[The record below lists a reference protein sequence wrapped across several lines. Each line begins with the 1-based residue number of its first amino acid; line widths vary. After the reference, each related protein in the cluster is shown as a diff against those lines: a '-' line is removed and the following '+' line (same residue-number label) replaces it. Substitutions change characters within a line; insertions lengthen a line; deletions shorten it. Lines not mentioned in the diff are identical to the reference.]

1 MFKNLSII
9 SEEVLRSGNSCD
21 IIKEN
26 FTLVTCTYPLIHIY
40 LVLFTKV
47 KEILRL
53 RRACHIMKDIAKII
67 GTRIKMLRF
76 AKHMQQTELA
86 KRMGISQTHM
96 SNIESGRNNVTV
108 DNLYKLHEILECPM
122 SSFFVDIDG
131 KEEAKETKDVFSL
144 EELTQA
150 LILLKKQ

>member
-1 MFKNLSII
+1 MFRICTKMGIKVLFRKNDS
-9 SEEVLRSGNSCD
+9 D

-26 FTLVTCTYPLIHIY
+26 FTLVSCTYPVKHVS

-47 KEILRL
+47 KEISRL
-53 RRACHIMKDIAKII
+53 RRACHIMNDIAKII

-131 KEEAKETKDVFSL
+131 KEEEKETKDVFSL
-144 EELTQA
+144 EDLAQA
-150 LILLKKQ
+150 LILLKK

>member
-1 MFKNLSII
+1 
-9 SEEVLRSGNSCD
+9 
-21 IIKEN
+21 
-26 FTLVTCTYPLIHIY
+26 
-40 LVLFTKV
+40 
-47 KEILRL
+47 
-53 RRACHIMKDIAKII
+53 MKDIAKII

-131 KEEAKETKDVFSL
+131 KEEPKDGKDVFSL
-144 EELTQA
+144 EDLTQD
-150 LILLKKQ
+150 LILLKKA

>member
-1 MFKNLSII
+1 MYKFLK
-9 SEEVLRSGNSCD
+9 RD
-21 IIKEN
+21 IIKET
-26 FTLVTCTYPLIHIY
+26 FTLVSDSCYYASLNM
-40 LVLFTKV
+40 VLLAKV
-47 KEILRL
+47 KKFSRL
-53 RRACHIMKDIAKII
+53 GKVCYSMKDIAKII

-108 DNLYKLHEILECPM
+108 DNLYKLHEIFGCSM

-131 KEEAKETKDVFSL
+131 KEEPKENNNVFSL
-144 EELTQA
+144 EDLTQA

>member
-1 MFKNLSII
+1 MGTKVLFRKNDS
-9 SEEVLRSGNSCD
+9 D

-26 FTLVTCTYPLIHIY
+26 FTLVSCTCPVKHVY

>member
-1 MFKNLSII
+1 MKN
-9 SEEVLRSGNSCD
+9 
-21 IIKEN
+21 
-26 FTLVTCTYPLIHIY
+26 
-40 LVLFTKV
+40 
-47 KEILRL
+47 
-53 RRACHIMKDIAKII
+53 IAKII

-96 SNIESGRNNVTV
+96 SNIESGRNNVTI

-122 SSFFVDIDG
+122 SSFFIDIDG
-131 KEEAKETKDVFSL
+131 KQQAKENKDVFSL
-144 EELTQA
+144 EDLTQA

>member
-1 MFKNLSII
+1 
-9 SEEVLRSGNSCD
+9 
-21 IIKEN
+21 
-26 FTLVTCTYPLIHIY
+26 
-40 LVLFTKV
+40 
-47 KEILRL
+47 
-53 RRACHIMKDIAKII
+53 MKDIAKVI

-96 SNIESGRNNVTV
+96 SNIESGRNNVAV

-131 KEEAKETKDVFSL
+131 KEEVKENKDVFSL
-144 EELTQA
+144 EDLTQA

>member
-1 MFKNLSII
+1 
-9 SEEVLRSGNSCD
+9 
-21 IIKEN
+21 
-26 FTLVTCTYPLIHIY
+26 
-40 LVLFTKV
+40 
-47 KEILRL
+47 
-53 RRACHIMKDIAKII
+53 MKDIAKVI

-96 SNIESGRNNVTV
+96 SNIESGRHNVTV
-108 DNLYKLHEILECPM
+108 ENLYKRHEILECSM

-131 KEEAKETKDVFSL
+131 KEEPKENNNVFSL

>member
-1 MFKNLSII
+1 MFIAFDISLII
-9 SEEVLRSGNSCD
+9 HTFASKLKSMNQKVFKISDSQ
-21 IIKEN
+21 IKQM
-26 FTLVTCTYPLIHIY
+26 Y
-40 LVLFTKV
+40 LDGYS
-47 KEILRL
+47 
-53 RRACHIMKDIAKII
+53 MKDIAKII

-108 DNLYKLHEILECPM
+108 DNLYKLHEILGCSM

-131 KEEAKETKDVFSL
+131 KEEPKENNNVFSL
-144 EELTQA
+144 EDLTQA

>member
-1 MFKNLSII
+1 
-9 SEEVLRSGNSCD
+9 
-21 IIKEN
+21 
-26 FTLVTCTYPLIHIY
+26 
-40 LVLFTKV
+40 
-47 KEILRL
+47 
-53 RRACHIMKDIAKII
+53 MKDIAKII

-86 KRMGISQTHM
+86 KRIGISQTHM

-108 DNLYKLHEILECPM
+108 DNLYKLHEILGCSM

-131 KEEAKETKDVFSL
+131 KEEPKENNNVFSL
-144 EELTQA
+144 EDLTQA

>member
-1 MFKNLSII
+1 MKN
-9 SEEVLRSGNSCD
+9 
-21 IIKEN
+21 
-26 FTLVTCTYPLIHIY
+26 
-40 LVLFTKV
+40 
-47 KEILRL
+47 
-53 RRACHIMKDIAKII
+53 IAKII

-96 SNIESGRNNVTV
+96 SNIESGRNNVTI

-122 SSFFVDIDG
+122 SSFFIDIDG
-131 KEEAKETKDVFSL
+131 KPQPKENKDVFSL
-144 EELTQA
+144 EDLTQA

>member
-1 MFKNLSII
+1 MFNICAKMGTKVLFRKNDS
-9 SEEVLRSGNSCD
+9 D

-26 FTLVTCTYPLIHIY
+26 FTLVSCTYSVKHVY

-47 KEILRL
+47 KEISRL
-53 RRACHIMKDIAKII
+53 RRACHIMNDIAKII

-131 KEEAKETKDVFSL
+131 KEEEKDTKDVFSL
-144 EELTQA
+144 EDLAQA
-150 LILLKKQ
+150 LILLKK

>member
-1 MFKNLSII
+1 
-9 SEEVLRSGNSCD
+9 
-21 IIKEN
+21 
-26 FTLVTCTYPLIHIY
+26 
-40 LVLFTKV
+40 
-47 KEILRL
+47 
-53 RRACHIMKDIAKII
+53 MKDIAKII
-67 GTRIKMLRF
+67 GTKIKMLRF

>member
-1 MFKNLSII
+1 M
-9 SEEVLRSGNSCD
+9 VL
-21 IIKEN
+21 
-26 FTLVTCTYPLIHIY
+26 LA
-40 LVLFTKV
+40 KV
-47 KEILRL
+47 KKFSRL
-53 RRACHIMKDIAKII
+53 GKVCYSMKDIAKII

-108 DNLYKLHEILECPM
+108 DKLHEILGCSM

-131 KEEAKETKDVFSL
+131 KEEPKENNNVFSL
-144 EELTQA
+144 EDLTQA

>member
-1 MFKNLSII
+1 MYKFLK
-9 SEEVLRSGNSCD
+9 RD
-21 IIKEN
+21 IIKET
-26 FTLVTCTYPLIHIY
+26 FTLVSDSCYYASLNM
-40 LVLFTKV
+40 VLLAKV
-47 KEILRL
+47 KKFSRL
-53 RRACHIMKDIAKII
+53 GKVCYSMKDIAKII

-108 DNLYKLHEILECPM
+108 DNLYKLHEILGCSM

-131 KEEAKETKDVFSL
+131 
-144 EELTQA
+144 
-150 LILLKKQ
+150 